1 MRYVREFYY
10 GVSRILVV
18 ILIGVLGI
26 VDRVLGI
33 VDRVLRIVVG
43 VNGDF
48 CYITYWTRISFNI
61 T

>member
-1 MRYVREFYY
+1 MGDLRYVRELYY

-18 ILIGVLGI
+18 ILIGVLMI

-48 CYITYWTRISFNI
+48 CYNTY
-61 T
+61 

>member
-18 ILIGVLGI
+18 ILIGVLEIVDRVLGI

-33 VDRVLRIVVG
+33 VDRVLGIVVG

-48 CYITYWTRISFNI
+48 CYNTY
-61 T
+61 

>member
-1 MRYVREFYY
+1 MRYVHEFYY

-48 CYITYWTRISFNI
+48 CYNTY
-61 T
+61 

>member
-1 MRYVREFYY
+1 MGDLRYVREFYY
-10 GVSRILVV
+10 SVSRILVV

-33 VDRVLRIVVG
+33 VVG